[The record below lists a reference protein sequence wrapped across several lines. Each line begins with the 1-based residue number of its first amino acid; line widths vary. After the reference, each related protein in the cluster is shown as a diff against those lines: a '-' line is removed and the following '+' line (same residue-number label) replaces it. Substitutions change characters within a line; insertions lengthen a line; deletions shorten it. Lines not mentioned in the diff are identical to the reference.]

1 MGAKDMN
8 QKPTES
14 ELEILQVLWKYN
26 AATVRKVH
34 EELSATKNAGYT
46 TTLKLLQIMY
56 EKGLVTRDESG
67 KTHIYFPL
75 ANKENTQK
83 MLLGKLMNT
92 LFDGSPSQLILR
104 ALGESK
110 PDKEEIKKIEQ
121 LLESFK

>member
-1 MGAKDMN
+1 MGIKDTT

-14 ELEILQVLWKYN
+14 ELEILQVLWKN
-26 AATVRKVH
+26 NSATVRTVH

-56 EKGLVTRDESG
+56 EKGLVNRDESG

-75 ANKENTQK
+75 ASKEKTQK

-92 LFDGSPSQLILR
+92 LFDGSPSQLILQ

-110 PDKEEIKKIEQ
+110 PNKEEIKQIEQ
-121 LLESFK
+121 LLESLK